1 MAEIVL
7 AEPIQESTS
16 STAAS
21 TSRRDYTTSNE
32 RPFTRSITFGRDH
45 VPEPF
50 DSEKLPVTLIS
61 EIQRFLRVANLIE
74 SEEPRVAYLCRFHA
88 FEVAHN
94 LDRNSNGRGVRQFKT
109 ALLQRLEQDEEVTL
123 RKRKERTDLRE
134 LRRAYREY
142 KDYII
147 KYGAESHLEN
157 RERLTKARAIA
168 SVLFEV
174 LDTVSRA
181 AGVQALAG
189 SERRDAKS
197 ELFVSYNILPLDQG
211 GIHHAIMQLPEIK
224 VAVAA
229 VRDVRG
235 LPFLEDCQKH
245 ITNLDLF
252 NWLQFC
258 FGFQEGN
265 VANQREHL
273 ILLLANAHVRQT
285 QKQVLVPKLGD
296 VAVDELMK
304 KFFKNYTDWCKFLG
318 RKSNIRVPYL
328 KQEAQQYKLLYI
340 GLYLLIWG
348 EAANL
353 RFMPECL
360 CYIFHHMAYELHS
373 MLIGAVS
380 MTTGEKLM
388 PAYQGNSESFLN
400 NVVSPVYDVIYKEAM
415 KSRNGTADHST
426 WRNYDDLNEF
436 FWSPD
441 CFQIGWPMR
450 LDHDFFCIGSP
461 TNRKVRKEKASV
473 ANQEG
478 NKKDANEDEE
488 MGILVD
494 EVQEPKWLGK
504 MNFVEIRSF
513 WQIYRSFDRMWSFF
527 ILSLQAMIIMASHN
541 LDSPLQVFDATV
553 LEDVMSIFITSAVL
567 KLVNAILDI
576 IFTWKARCTV
586 DPNQTLKHVLR
597 VVVAMMW
604 TIILPI
610 YYASSRRKYTCYS
623 TQSGS
628 WLGEWCYSSYMVAVA
643 FYLMTNAID
652 MVLFFVPVV
661 GKYIETSNYR
671 ICMFLSWWTQPKLYV
686 GRGMQERQ
694 VSLLKYTIFWMFL
707 LISKFI
713 FSYAFE

>member
-7 AEPIQESTS
+7 AEPIQESI
-16 STAAS
+16 AS
-21 TSRRDYTTSNE
+21 TSRRVYTTNNE
-32 RPFTRSITFGRDH
+32 RPFTRSITYGRDH

-109 ALLQRLEQDEEVTL
+109 ALLQRLEQDEEFTL

-134 LRRAYREY
+134 LRCAYREY

-147 KYGAESHLEN
+147 KHGGESNLEN
-157 RERLTKARAIA
+157 RERLTKARVVA

-189 SERRDAKS
+189 SESSDAKS

-235 LPFLEDCQKH
+235 LPFLDDCRKQE
-245 ITNLDLF
+245 TNLDMF
-252 NWLQFC
+252 KWLQFC
-258 FGFQEGN
+258 FGFQKGN

-273 ILLLANAHVRQT
+273 ILLLANTHVRQT
-285 QKQVLVPKLGD
+285 QKQVVVPKLGD

-304 KFFKNYTDWCKFLG
+304 TFFKNYTDWCKFLG

-340 GLYLLIWG
+340 ALYLLIWG

-360 CYIFHHMAYELHS
+360 CYMFHHVLYVYGSNFLCKAILEKMAYELHS
-373 MLIGAVS
+373 ILTGAVS
-380 MTTGEKLM
+380 MTTGEKVM
-388 PAYQGNSESFLN
+388 PAYHGDSESFLN
-400 NVVSPVYDVIYKEAM
+400 NVVFPVYEVIQKEAM
-415 KSRNGTADHST
+415 KNGKGTADHST

-436 FWSPD
+436 FWSTE

-450 LDHDFFCIGSP
+450 LDHDFFCVGSP
-461 TNRKVRKEKASV
+461 NNVKVKKEKASV
-473 ANQEG
+473 TNLEG
-478 NKKDANEDEE
+478 NKKDANDDEE
-488 MGILVD
+488 MGV
-494 EVQEPKWLGK
+494 
-504 MNFVEIRSF
+504 R
-513 WQIYRSFDRMWSFF
+513 
-527 ILSLQAMIIMASHN
+527 
-541 LDSPLQVFDATV
+541 
-553 LEDVMSIFITSAVL
+553 
-567 KLVNAILDI
+567 
-576 IFTWKARCTV
+576 
-586 DPNQTLKHVLR
+586 
-597 VVVAMMW
+597 
-604 TIILPI
+604 
-610 YYASSRRKYTCYS
+610 
-623 TQSGS
+623 
-628 WLGEWCYSSYMVAVA
+628 
-643 FYLMTNAID
+643 
-652 MVLFFVPVV
+652 
-661 GKYIETSNYR
+661 
-671 ICMFLSWWTQPKLYV
+671 
-686 GRGMQERQ
+686 
-694 VSLLKYTIFWMFL
+694 
-707 LISKFI
+707 
-713 FSYAFE
+713 